1 MSELRGHRQPS
12 KRTRRQFLAS
22 VPATALVARAFP
34 VAGGVQSPAAADWL
48 APHRADVQR
57 LIDASIGTTTAWT
70 RLAELC
76 DTFGSRLTGSRN
88 HELACDWAATAMRTD
103 GLENVRLQKTMGPRW
118 VRGAESLEI
127 VDPVPSPLVMLG
139 LGGSIGTPDGG
150 ITAPLLVVRSFDELS
165 ARASEVPGTIVLFY
179 VPFTSYGQTVAYR
192 ANGAINA
199 ARFGAVAA
207 LVRAVG
213 PMGLRTPHTGAMSY
227 LQGIRQIPAASV
239 PVEDAQRLARLAAR
253 RIPVNLR
260 LRMAAASHA
269 DVESA
274 NVIGEVV
281 GRERPDE
288 IVLVGGHFDSWD
300 PAGGASDDGVGC
312 IVTWEAARLMK
323 AIGVRPRRTVRVVL
337 FTNEENGLRGALA
350 YRDAYVAEA
359 SRHVMALES
368 DIGVFEPM
376 RLGFSGNDRARRMM
390 ADVVDLLQPIGF
402 PPLGPGGGGADI
414 GPIAQAGQVPTL
426 ALTGDQTKYFQIHHT
441 PADTVERIDPREM
454 AKAAAGIAAVT
465 WVAAEMETPLPR

>member
-1 MSELRGHRQPS
+1 MP
-12 KRTRRQFLAS
+12 TRRKFLAA
-22 VPATALVARAFP
+22 VPSAALVARAHLSA
-34 VAGGVQSPAAADWL
+34 AGGQAAAATDWL
-48 APHRADVQR
+48 EPHKADVQR
-57 LIDASIGTTTAWT
+57 LVQASIGTTNGWD

-76 DTFGSRLTGSRN
+76 DTFGSRFTGSRN
-88 HELACDWAATAMRTD
+88 YDLACEWAVETMKRD
-103 GLENVRLQKTMGPRW
+103 GLENVRLQKTMVPRW

-127 VDPVPSPLVMLG
+127 VTPVPSPLVMLG
-139 LGGSIGTPDGG
+139 LGGSVGTPAAG
-150 ITAPLLVVRSFDELS
+150 ITAPLLVVQSFDELTS
-165 ARASEVPGTIVLFY
+165 RASEVPGTIVLFD

-192 ANGAINA
+192 SNGAINA

-213 PMGLRTPHTGAMSY
+213 PIGLRTPHTGAMTY
-227 LQGIRQIPAASV
+227 LQNAPQIPSASI
-239 PVEDAQRLARLAAR
+239 PVEDAQRLSRLVAR
-253 RIPVNLR
+253 RVPVTLR
-260 LRMAAASHA
+260 LRMEAATHA

-281 GRERPDE
+281 GRERPDD

-323 AIGVRPRRTVRVVL
+323 RVGLRPRRTVRVVL
-337 FTNEENGLRGALA
+337 FANEENGLRGGLA
-350 YRDAYVAEA
+350 YRDAYATEA
-359 SRHVMALES
+359 SKHVMALES

-376 RLGFSGNDRARRMM
+376 RLGFSGNDRARRLM
-390 ADVVDLLQPIGF
+390 AEVVDLLQPIGF

-426 ALTGDQTKYFQIHHT
+426 ALVGDPAKYFQIHHT
-441 PADTVERIDPREM
+441 PADTVERIDPKDV
-454 AKAAAGIAAVT
+454 AKAAAAIAAVT
-465 WVAAEMETPLPR
+465 WVAADMESSLPR